1 MTAFDLHTEYT
12 HDPIGID
19 NTKPRL
25 SWLMK
30 SSARAQLQSAY
41 RILVASDKQRLA
53 ANEGDQWDSGKIESD
68 DSNNVEYKGNTLQSG
83 KRYYWKVKVWDNNGR
98 ESAWSEPGY
107 WEMGLLAPTDWQS
120 AQWIGA
126 SAPAAAGPANYSVEM
141 DFTIL
146 SDGAAILF
154 GGPNASSNF
163 FWQFNVKDKPYAQ
176 FRPHTNVG
184 GTRLIKEVDISRVI
198 PNDKQLNVAYRLK
211 IEVNG
216 KEIKTYI
223 NNELIDTMTNNNI
236 SFGPI
241 GFRQFKDARTNER
254 ALFDNIV
261 IKDGSGK
268 QLFFTDFETNN
279 KAAFEG
285 GTITQDGKLLVEN
298 ATFYQKAESKSSPML
313 RKKFEISKPVRKAT
327 AYSTA
332 LGLYELSLNGKKVGS
347 DYFNPGWTDYTK
359 RLQYQTYDVTDMLL
373 EGGNAVGAMLGD
385 GWYAGSVAHV
395 GPNQYGTELSF
406 LFQLKIEYE
415 DGTSETV
422 ATDPSWRSTT
432 SGPIR
437 SSDILMGESYDARK
451 ELDDWNK
458 NSFDDSSWSAAKTV
472 NPVRGKLVAQ
482 VGPTVK
488 ATEQLKPIAVKQP
501 LPGTYIFD
509 MGQNMSGWA
518 KLKVEGS
525 AGSKVKLRFGEMLN
539 SDGTLYTANL
549 RTAKQTDEYILKGGG
564 VELYEP
570 RFTFHGFRYVEVT
583 GYPGEPTLDSLTGVV
598 IHTDTPKSGA
608 FNTSN
613 AMVNQLN
620 SNITWGQRGN
630 FLSIPTDCPQ
640 RDERMGWTGDAQVFV
655 RTATYN
661 MEVPGFY
668 EKYMRDVVDAQGANG
683 AFPDVAPNVRGMG
696 NGSNGWGDA
705 GVIIPWT
712 LYLAYNDTAIIKEH
726 YDAMAKW
733 IDYLKT
739 NSRGLIRPAGGYGD
753 WLGVNETTPTD
764 VVNTAYFAYS
774 TNLLAK
780 MAAVIGKTD
789 DADKYNRLF
798 NEIKSAFNA
807 AFVGADGRI
816 KGNTQT
822 AYVLAL
828 QMDLLEGDM
837 KRKAAEYLVENIN
850 NKNGHL
856 STGFLGIG
864 YLLPV
869 LTEAGYPELA
879 YRLLTN
885 DTYPSWG
892 YSIKNGATTLWER
905 WNSYTVEGGFGD
917 AAMNSFNHYSLG
929 SVGEWMY
936 RYAAGIEAD
945 PKQPG
950 FKHIIIQPTPGGQLG
965 HVNGEY
971 KSIYGEI
978 KSGWRREGKSFK
990 LNVTIPVNTTATVYV
1005 PAVDPTSVSEGGK
1018 PAVEAEG
1025 VKFLRMEGGKAVYSV
1040 GSGNYSFAS
1049 TMAESNAKLASISL
1063 SSKTAK
1069 LKKGETTELALS
1081 GSMDNGMS
1089 ADFVNA
1095 AIKYESS
1102 NSQIAQV
1109 ADNGAVTA
1117 VGSGS
1122 VELRVK
1128 VKLGEIEKTASIR
1141 LIVVSGAN
1149 LALGKRATA
1158 RDTLEAAPEWST
1170 AGLTDGSLSRKYSTT
1185 GSQSPSQ
1192 ATNPLWVEID
1202 LGANQNLNSVL
1213 LYPRTDASSKDAKTA
1228 SYPIDFLI
1236 QVKPDGGDYTEVK
1249 SVAGEPNPMMQP
1261 QLYAFENQSARYVRL
1276 SVSKLG
1282 DMPADDVY
1290 YRLQLAEMEVYNN
1303 EAGVP
1308 VAGIS
1313 LDRSSL
1319 EMKDGESTEIAAT
1332 ITPTNAVNKAVR
1344 FDSDNPNIVITNIHY
1359 DQTSDTTIATV
1370 TAANKGTEPINGV
1383 ITATTDDGGKS
1394 AAMNVAVAPGKQQP
1408 DTATLWGDSAVMA
1421 GQAAKWTIG
1430 AEQVSSGFTA
1440 LDVIVQYDPQ
1450 KFEFQTVGEATYLSL
1465 DPSAI
1470 ESLKPNLTVMGSA
1483 IKPDKGQIRIIM
1495 AASGEQPAEI
1505 TGGPLFSLHGK
1516 VKADAPAGKT
1526 TVSLA
1531 DFQVSGN
1538 GESVSLDVTGATY
1551 DTEITVADKTALI
1564 VAIEQAQAMHDAAVE
1579 GSQPGQYPNGA
1590 KLVLQAA
1597 INSATAVKNDA
1608 NATAG
1613 QVADALN
1620 ALQAAVKTFTDSIIP
1635 SLPGDRTLLDA
1646 AIAAAQNKH
1655 NKAAEGSKVGKY
1667 AAGSKAA
1674 LQAAINVAK
1683 NTGGSQAQIDEAVTA
1698 LNKAVQQFSLKL
1710 ITLVEGQTKISVRD
1724 LSIMASYYGITSTDP
1739 NWSKMEKA
1747 DVLGVN
1753 VIDIRALAAVAQMIL
1768 DDWSKE

>member
-1 MTAFDLHTEYT
+1 MTAYDLHTEYS

-30 SSARAQLQSAY
+30 SSQRAQMQSAY
-41 RILVASDKQRLA
+41 RILVASDEQRLA
-53 ANEGDQWDSGKIESD
+53 ANEGDQWDSGKIESE
-68 DSNNVEYKGNTLQSG
+68 DSNNVEYKGNGLQSG

-107 WEMGLLAPTDWQS
+107 WEMGLLAPADWQ

-126 SAPAAAGPANYSVEM
+126 SAPAAAGPANYSIEM
-141 DFTIL
+141 DFTLL

-154 GGPNASSNF
+154 GGPNASANF

-176 FRPHTNVG
+176 LRPHTNVG

-198 PNDKQLNVAYRLK
+198 PNDKQLNVAYHLK

-268 QLFFTDFETNN
+268 QLFFADFGTNT
-279 KAAFEG
+279 FDG

-298 ATFYQKAESKSSPML
+298 ATFYQRAESKSAPML
-313 RKKFEISKPVRKAT
+313 RKEFQISKPVRKAT
-327 AYSTA
+327 VYSTA

-373 EGGNAVGAMLGD
+373 EGGNAIGAMLGE

-395 GPNQYGTELSF
+395 GPNQYGTEVSF
-406 LFQLKIEYE
+406 LSQLKIEYE

-451 ELDDWNK
+451 ELLDWNK
-458 NSFDDSSWSAAKTV
+458 NSFDDSSWSAVKTV
-472 NPVRGKLVAQ
+472 NPSRGKLVAQ

-488 ATEQLKPIAVKQP
+488 ATQQLKPITVKQP

-539 SDGTLYTANL
+539 SDGSLYTANL

-613 AMVNQLN
+613 AMVNQLF

-733 IDYLKT
+733 IQYLKT

-774 TNLLAK
+774 TNLLSK

-798 NEIKSAFNA
+798 NDIKSAFNA

-816 KGNTQT
+816 KGNTQA
-822 AYVLAL
+822 AYVFAL
-828 QMDLLEGDM
+828 QMDLLDGDV
-837 KRKAAEYLVENIN
+837 KQRAAEHLVENIK
-850 NKNGHL
+850 NKNWHL

-869 LTEAGYPELA
+869 LTEAGYPEVA

-892 YSIKNGATTLWER
+892 YSIKNGATTVWER
-905 WNSYTVEGGFGD
+905 WNSYTAEDGFGD
-917 AAMNSFNHYSLG
+917 AGMNSFNHYSLG

-945 PKQPG
+945 PAQPG
-950 FKHIIIQPTPGGQLG
+950 FKHIIIQPTPGGELD
-965 HVNGEY
+965 HANGEY

-978 KSGWRREGKSFK
+978 KSGWEREGAAFK

-1005 PAVDPTSVSEGGK
+1005 PAVDPSTVSEGGK
-1018 PAVEAEG
+1018 PADEAVG
-1025 VKFLRMEGGKAVYSV
+1025 VQFLRMEGDKAVYSV
-1040 GSGNYSFAS
+1040 GSGSYSFAS
-1049 TMAESNAKLASISL
+1049 TMAESNVKLASVSL

-1069 LKKGETTELALS
+1069 LQKGETTELALN
-1081 GSMDNGMS
+1081 GSLDNGMN
-1089 ADFVNA
+1089 ADLANA
-1095 AIKYESS
+1095 EIHYESS
-1102 NSQIAQV
+1102 NNGVAQV
-1109 ADNGAVTA
+1109 TNNGIVTA
-1117 VGSGS
+1117 VGSGT

-1128 VKLGEIEKTASIR
+1128 VKLGEIEKSASTR

-1158 RDTLEAAPEWST
+1158 RDTLEAPPEWSA

-1185 GSQSPSQ
+1185 GSPSPSMES
-1192 ATNPLWVEID
+1192 NPLWVEID
-1202 LGANQNLNSVL
+1202 LGANQNLNSVM
-1213 LYPRTDASSKDAKTA
+1213 LYPRTDASSKEANTA
-1228 SYPIDFLI
+1228 SYPVDFSI
-1236 QVKPDGGDYTEVK
+1236 QVKPDGGNYTEVK
-1249 SVAGEPNPMMQP
+1249 SISGEPNPLMQP
-1261 QLYAFENQSARYVRL
+1261 QLYTFENQSARYVRL
-1276 SVSKLG
+1276 SVKRLG

-1290 YRLQLAEMEVYNN
+1290 YRLQLAEMEVYDNQG
-1303 EAGVP
+1303 GVVP
-1308 VAGIS
+1308 ITGIS
-1313 LDRSSL
+1313 LDRSTL

-1332 ITPTNAVNKAVR
+1332 IAPTNAANKLVR
-1344 FDSDNPNIVITNIHY
+1344 FNSDNSNIVITNVHY
-1359 DQTSDTTIATV
+1359 DKTSDTTKATV
-1370 TAANKGTEPINGV
+1370 TATNKGTERITGV
-1383 ITATTDDGGKS
+1383 VTATTDDGGKS
-1394 AAMNVAVAPGKQQP
+1394 AAVNVAVAPGEQQP
-1408 DTATLWGDSAVMA
+1408 HAATLWGDSAVMA
-1421 GQAAKWTIG
+1421 GQAAQWTIG
-1430 AEQVSSGFTA
+1430 AQQVSSGFTA
-1440 LDVIVQYDPQ
+1440 LDVVFQYDPQ
-1450 KFEFQTVGEATYLSL
+1450 KIEFQTVGEETYLSL

-1470 ESLKPNLTVMGSA
+1470 QSLKPNLSVMGSA

-1495 AASGEQPAEI
+1495 AVSGEQPIEI
-1505 TGGPLFSLHGK
+1505 DGGPLFSLHGK

-1531 DFQVSGN
+1531 EFQVSNN
-1538 GESVSLDVTGATY
+1538 GTASTLDVSRASHEMDVTL
-1551 DTEITVADKTALI
+1551 VDKAALNA
-1564 VAIEQAQAMHDAAVE
+1564 AIEQAQAMHDAAVE
-1579 GSQPGQYPNGA
+1579 GSQPGQYPSGA
-1590 KLVLQAA
+1590 KLALQAA

-1608 NATAG
+1608 NATVE
-1613 QVADALN
+1613 QVAGALN

-1646 AIAAAQNKH
+1646 AIAAAQSKH
-1655 NKAAEGSKVGKY
+1655 DKAVEGTKIGKY
-1667 AAGSKAA
+1667 AAGSKAT

-1683 NTGGSQAQIDEAVTA
+1683 NTGGSQAQIDEAVAA
-1698 LNKAVQQFSLKL
+1698 LNRAVQQFSLKF

-1739 NWSKMEKA
+1739 TWSKMEKA